1 MKYRRDNKKL
11 LLWGYTIF
19 IVGII
24 TSLII
29 NVLNTKNVFNMYIIA
44 LVFGVLILSYI
55 IFYPIYIKVNK
66 KPLQLED
73 NYLDFYVSFNKKNKA
88 FKLSS
93 LFIDILELALIVSA
107 GLYYIYKMQFDSV
120 YEIYP
125 LIGFLLLIVV
135 NLYIIIRDI
144 IKLNTLD
151 RIDAFQYGFES
162 YTKQKEEQV
171 LPEADIDN
179 SLSDLN
185 GYVYEMVDD
194 NDEIL
199 GGCIVNI
206 NHNTNINHLDFLFV
220 KVGIQSKG
228 MGQVI
233 WKEI

>member
-19 IVGII
+19 ITGII

-29 NVLNTKNVFNMYIIA
+29 NVLSTKNVFNMYIIA

-55 IFYPIYIKVNK
+55 IFYPIYIKANK
-66 KPLQLED
+66 KTLQLED
-73 NYLDFYVSFNKKNKA
+73 NYLAFYVSFNKKNKA
-88 FKLSS
+88 LKISS
-93 LFIDILELALIVSA
+93 LFIDILELTLLVSA
-107 GLYYIYKMQFDSV
+107 GLYYIYKMQFDSI
-120 YEIYP
+120 YGIYP

-135 NLYIIIRDI
+135 NLYIIIREI

-171 LPEADIDN
+171 LSEADIDN
-179 SLSDLN
+179 SLSDSN
-185 GYVYEMVDD
+185 GYAYEMVDD

-199 GGCIVNI
+199 GAA
-206 NHNTNINHLDFLFV
+206 
-220 KVGIQSKG
+220 
-228 MGQVI
+228 
-233 WKEI
+233 